1 MLPPAV
7 RCLDSLRMWRS
18 SKKCIV
24 EGIKRSNNMCGS
36 RNFKRGRGGGGVS
49 GNFLQKGGS
58 GKRSKYLGQYP
69 GQFV

>member
-1 MLPPAV
+1 MLPPAE

-18 SKKCIV
+18 SNIV

-36 RNFKRGRGGGGVS
+36 RNFKRWRGGGGGGVC

-58 GKRSKYLGQYP
+58 GKRSKYSGQYS
-69 GQFV
+69 G